1 MCNLRDGCPATFA
14 VMSAAAVVQALGRED
29 GSAWRVV
36 RRLGGGVQEGAW
48 LVSDAAGS
56 RAVLK
61 FRSDRWAGRV
71 ETAEAL
77 VRMARKR
84 GWPAP
89 AWLRRGVA
97 AGLVW
102 HLEEF
107 VPGRRPRLTSAEIA
121 REILEVNG
129 RQAGVADG
137 HGEHDDTWSLYAMR
151 VVFGDSDQHRGLEA
165 AEGTPARVARGVRRA
180 VRGFHKVRLRSDDL
194 VHGDFRTANFRFAGG
209 RMLAVIDNDTAGPGC
224 RCLDLATVL
233 LEAHTRGSPHAA
245 RVLGQYGLVRFG
257 SRVLTVCLAWQALEM
272 AYFGLRRW
280 PQFELDRYCSACTD
294 LLRE

>member
-1 MCNLRDGCPATFA
+1 M
-14 VMSAAAVVQALGRED
+14 ED
-29 GSAWRVV
+29 GGTWRVV

-48 LVSDAAGS
+48 LLSDAAGS

-61 FRSDRWAGRV
+61 FRSERWAGRV

-77 VRMARKR
+77 VRIARRR

-107 VPGRRPRLTSAEIA
+107 VPGRRPRLTSAEVA
-121 REILEVNG
+121 REILEVNE
-129 RQAGVADG
+129 RQLGVADG
-137 HGEHDDTWSLYAMR
+137 YGDHDGSWSQYAMH
-151 VVFGDSDQHRGLEA
+151 VVFGDSDQHRDLEA
-165 AEGTPARVARGVRRA
+165 ATGAPARVAHCARRA
-180 VRGFHKVRLRSDDL
+180 VRGLDRVRLPSDDL

-209 RMLAVIDNDTAGPGC
+209 RLLAVIDNDTAGPGC
-224 RCLDLATVL
+224 RCLDLAAVL
-233 LEAHTRGSPHAA
+233 LEAHTRGSARAA
-245 RVLGQYGLVRFG
+245 RVLGEQSLAWFG
-257 SRVLTVCLAWQALEM
+257 SKVLTVCLAWQVLEM

-280 PQFELDRYCSACTD
+280 PPPELDRFCSTCMD
-294 LLRE
+294 LLRD